1 MNWLIT
7 AVKLIRRILT
17 HKFWVAYYC
26 FQIGLY
32 WQGIMHDLS
41 KFSWTEFSRAIKY
54 WDDHISSLANERQL
68 NGYSETFL
76 HHRGRNPHHYEYWV
90 HSIDDGGI
98 PAMMPRK
105 YALELVCDYLAACR
119 TYGNNPKE
127 EYTWWLLHSLKMKIH
142 SDTKLFI
149 SEVFMYFRNF
159 PLRTAVRLARSY
171 ETSV

>member
-7 AVKLIRRILT
+7 AVKLTRRILT

-90 HSIDDGGI
+90 HSIDEGGI
-98 PAMMPRK
+98 PAPIPRK
-105 YALELVCDYLAACR
+105 YALELICDYLAACKV
-119 TYGNNPKE
+119 YGGIPKN
-127 EYTWWLLHSLKMKIH
+127 EYSWWKKNSPKMKIH
-142 SDTKLFI
+142 PDTKEFI
-149 SEVFMYFRNF
+149 SEVFRFFQYRSLRNSIE
-159 PLRTAVRLARSY
+159 LARSY